1 MIIRF
6 HLIFN
11 FGRDYNPEEG
21 RGKKDP
27 ISREVAMQELIQVVK
42 TKNLSLLFTF
52 SSYFA
57 SYFALTIT
65 PIN

>member
-1 MIIRF
+1 MIIKF

-11 FGRDYNPEEG
+11 FGRDYNPGEG

-42 TKNLSLLFTF
+42 TKNLSFLFKF
-52 SSYFA
+52 SSYFP
-57 SYFALTIT
+57 LTIMR
-65 PIN
+65 ID